1 MEAICVMTTAYNNIV
16 QGCATDLH
24 GRCAKNPQ
32 NSGME
37 NISSKLKALRERTGL
52 SVRDVARYLEFETH
66 SRYAYY
72 ESPRYTGDALPL
84 PLARRLAGL
93 FKAHDVRP
101 EEVLVLAGLQDD
113 EAAEQAKEVEF
124 IRAKP
129 IRVFMEVQLPN
140 EASLTR
146 MFDAMLEL
154 AGHDD
159 ASGELARTLA
169 VLLPDVLAGT
179 TSELSG
185 ESLDPDFRPW
195 REARAQRRTK
205 GRPLPKP

>member
-1 MEAICVMTTAYNNIV
+1 MEAICVMTIAYNNIV
-16 QGCATDLH
+16 QRCATDLH
-24 GRCAKNPQ
+24 GLCAKK
-32 NSGME
+32 SRKYGME
-37 NISSKLKALRERTGL
+37 NISEKLKALRERAGL
-52 SVRDVARYLEFETH
+52 SVRDVARHLEFETH

-93 FKAHDVRP
+93 FKGEHVEA
-101 EEVLVLAGLQDD
+101 EEVLALAGLGAD
-113 EAAEQAKEVEF
+113 EAKEQAKDVGGF
-124 IRAKP
+124 RARP
-129 IRVFMEVQLPN
+129 HRIFMEVQLPN

-159 ASGELARTLA
+159 VSGELARTLA
-169 VLLPDVLAGT
+169 VLLPNVLGGT
-179 TSELSG
+179 TGEFAG

-205 GRPLPKP
+205 ARQLPKQ